1 MSARPLL
8 RPLCQPYA
16 DLLERSEAYLAAVD
30 LWASRGNAQTLAN
43 AVGVGK
49 INVVAALAARSLRTP
64 TYPVSHFQAA
74 SGLSPTAFNAALDI
88 LTTAISV
95 PTGSSSSSSGPST
108 PSRYHSRDVPGSS
121 HSTPASAGRG
131 GRIRRAP
138 NLDAPIPL
146 VGHVQRG
153 RTSSSA
159 SSPSSSSS
167 QMSLQERAKAVMS
180 GAAFGM
186 SSSPSQQH
194 KSPTTP
200 TRRKLPGS
208 SRPSSSSTSP
218 SARQEKQRP
227 STNAAPASQQP
238 SPSTPRSHRPV
249 SAAATPTSSVKS
261 TPRHQQRHLYTPSKR
276 SRLGPGEMSDEEKG
290 DEQVG
295 EEAARK
301 RRRVNG
307 SPRKARKSQRSVA
320 ELDPYEELA
329 SRKLPIMLFPLC
341 PLTAGR
347 GRKASDENKTSRL
360 ADEWLQRWS
369 GWLADEDEDILS

>member
-1 MSARPLL
+1 ML
-8 RPLCQPYA
+8 RRQRAGRKLRA
-16 DLLERSEAYLAAVD
+16 DIECCWL
-30 LWASRGNAQTLAN
+30 
-43 AVGVGK
+43 
-49 INVVAALAARSLRTP
+49 SLRTP

-74 SGLSPTAFNAALDI
+74 SGLSPGAFNAALDI
-88 LTTAISV
+88 LSTAISA
-95 PTGSSSSSSGPST
+95 PTGSSFSSSGPST

-159 SSPSSSSS
+159 SSSSSPSA

-208 SRPSSSSTSP
+208 SRLPSSSASP
-218 SARQEKQRP
+218 SARQEKRS
-227 STNAAPASQQP
+227 STDAVPASQQP
-238 SPSTPRSHRPV
+238 SPSTPRSHRRV

-276 SRLGPGEMSDEEKG
+276 SRLGPGEMSDEENEE
-290 DEQVG
+290 EQE

-307 SPRKARKSQRSVA
+307 SASKARKSQRSVA

-341 PLTAGR
+341 PLTAGK
-347 GRKASDENKTSRL
+347 GGKASDENKTSRL